1 MSARVDLDVEVGGR
15 RLEAVE
21 LPGDPDER
29 PLVLLHE
36 GLGSVSAW
44 REFPEALQRTTSRR
58 VIAFSRFG
66 HGSSDPPPEP
76 RTPAFFHTEALDV
89 LPQVLHRLDAHE
101 PVLVG
106 HSDGASIA
114 LVHAGAS
121 AVRGLV
127 LMAPH
132 VVVEDVTLEAIRE
145 TRSRFET
152 TDLRDRLSR
161 HHDDPEV
168 AFWNWCDVWLDPA
181 FASWTLEPDAARVSC
196 PVLLVQGAADPYGTQ
211 DQLDRIE
218 AGVHGPV
225 RRLIVA
231 GGHSPHR
238 EAPEAVLREITAFL
252 EEVDGPARRAA
263 NEVREPAEG
272 VTLGPRAARK
282 PRELADDEGDTRTP

>member
-1 MSARVDLDVEVGGR
+1 VSARVDLDVEVDGK

-44 REFPEALQRTTSRR
+44 RDFPEELQGATSKR
-58 VIAFSRFG
+58 VLAFSRFG
-66 HGSSDPPPEP
+66 HGRSDPPPEP
-76 RTPAFFHTEALDV
+76 RTPAFFHQEALHV
-89 LPQVLHRLDAHE
+89 LPEVLRRLDVRE

-114 LVHAGAS
+114 LIHAGAND
-121 AVRGLV
+121 VRGLV

-132 VVVEDVTLEAIRE
+132 VVVEEVTLDAIRE
-145 TRSRFET
+145 TRRRFET
-152 TDLRDRLSR
+152 SDLRDRLSR

-168 AFWNWCDVWLDPA
+168 AFRNWCDVWLDPA

-196 PVLLVQGAADPYGTQ
+196 PVLLVQGTADPYGTL

-218 AGVHGPV
+218 AAVRGPV
-225 RRLIVA
+225 RRLIVP

-238 EAPEAVLREITAFL
+238 EAPETVLREIAAFV
-252 EEVDGPARRAA
+252 EEADELARRAA
-263 NEVREPAEG
+263 
-272 VTLGPRAARK
+272 
-282 PRELADDEGDTRTP
+282 